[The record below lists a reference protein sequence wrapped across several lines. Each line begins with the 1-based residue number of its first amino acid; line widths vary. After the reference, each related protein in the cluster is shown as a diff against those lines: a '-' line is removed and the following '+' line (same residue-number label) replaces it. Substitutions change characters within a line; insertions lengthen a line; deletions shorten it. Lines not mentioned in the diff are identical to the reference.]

1 MISTILFDLDGTI
14 LDTNE
19 LIIASFMHALY
30 EHQLTP
36 VTREQIISQM
46 GGSLKEQIA
55 LFSGKTDAEDIVQSY
70 RTFNLLKH
78 DEMVQVF
85 PHVQEV
91 MSALH
96 AQGIQMGIVTSKIR
110 LTTLQGLKLFGLEP
124 YLSTVVTLDDV
135 VKHKPHPESVL
146 LALSQLKADPKTA
159 LMVGDSQYDLLSA
172 QDAGVRSA
180 GVAWSLK
187 GESFLRTFN
196 PTYIIQDMRDL
207 LKIVAA
213 DAVASVHSDVVVN
226 SEG

>member
-1 MISTILFDLDGTI
+1 MINTILFDLDGTI

-19 LIIASFMHALY
+19 LIIASFMHALS
-30 EHQLTP
+30 EHHLAP
-36 VTREQIISQM
+36 VPREQIISQM

-55 LFSGKTDAEDIVQSY
+55 LFSGKTDVEDIVQSY

-96 AQGIQMGIVTSKIR
+96 SQGIQMGIVTSKIR

-146 LALSQLKADPKTA
+146 LALRQLNADPKTA

-196 PTYIIQDMRDL
+196 PTYIIQDMREL
-207 LKIVAA
+207 LNIVAA
-213 DAVASVHSDVVVN
+213 DAVASVYSDVVN